1 MARKEGRSNRWTKSE
16 RVGEV
21 TLFISP
27 RSPYWQMYWEVETPA
42 ASGRKGRCRGG
53 HKGITKSTRE
63 TDLSFARL
71 VAGQKSEELFKHRHY
86 PDQEREPQRTRM
98 GPVIDDFMNYVE
110 TLGRSHDY
118 LSKLKG
124 RLHCLRAWMEK
135 RRLLFA
141 QDVSPTILQNF
152 QENLRNDRGVT
163 ASTANHYLDAVHSFY
178 GYVIFKR
185 KLMPG
190 PNPAATGRQAELDRL
205 PHRVLPPPTIYPDQV
220 NAVIEV
226 AAKHFDTQT
235 VNLIVFV
242 CEGGFRFQELQFL
255 QVGDI
260 NLEAREI
267 ILDIKKPDLERVRP
281 ELRRRCLTA
290 DGLWIPKSR
299 AARRPIHISDRL
311 ARVIGSM
318 GLGEPSG
325 WVFLNQAGRQVAEN
339 KTLNRLKGYALK
351 AGVLV
356 EENPRTGKPWSLL
369 RWHWLRHYHRTRAHV
384 SEIRRE
390 VSKLAMGHAADPI
403 HDHYRG
409 LDRFA
414 FHAEYA
420 KFESGIDDTL
430 LTQKGPLK

>member
-42 ASGRKGRCRGG
+42 APGRKSRCRGG
-53 HKGITKSTRE
+53 RKGYTKSTRE

-71 VAGQKSEELFKHRHY
+71 VAGQKSEELFKRRHY
-86 PDQEREPQRTRM
+86 PEKEREPQRTRM
-98 GPVIDDFMNYVE
+98 GPVIDGFMKYVE

-135 RRLLFA
+135 RRLMLV
-141 QDVSPTILQNF
+141 QDVSPTVLRKF
-152 QENLRNDRGVT
+152 QEHLRNDRGVT
-163 ASTANHYLDAVHSFY
+163 ASTANHYLDAVHNFY

-220 NAVIEV
+220 NAVIDV
-226 AAKHFDTQT
+226 AARHFDTQT
-235 VNLIVFV
+235 VNLIVFI

-260 NLEAREI
+260 NLEEREI
-267 ILDIKKPDLERVRP
+267 ILDIKKPSLERVRP

-318 GLGEPSG
+318 GLGEPSD

-339 KTLNRLKGYALK
+339 KTLNRLKMYALK

-356 EENPRTGKPWSLL
+356 EENPRTREAVVAAALALATALSPDPG
-369 RWHWLRHYHRTRAHV
+369 TRQRDPSRGVEVGHGP
-384 SEIRRE
+384 RR
-390 VSKLAMGHAADPI
+390 GPDP
-403 HDHYRG
+403 
-409 LDRFA
+409 
-414 FHAEYA
+414 
-420 KFESGIDDTL
+420 
-430 LTQKGPLK
+430 